1 MAYQMGADQAK
12 VAADAKGSSRAK
24 APAARSGF
32 EPASDLD
39 ANILLAGRGSPHF
52 KLPFTDE
59 PTVN

>member
-12 VAADAKGSSRAK
+12 VAADAKGSSRAR

-39 ANILLAGRGSPHF
+39 ANILLAGVAAGTSIC
-52 KLPFTDE
+52 PFTDE